1 MQSGLLT
8 LVEDNSTPQAWLEK
22 APVALGHPFR
32 SKGVVC
38 GQDQVKSSEGSGK
51 RLSVDPVV
59 YRMSYLSW
67 KDMPGRRSSARSA
80 FSRLSGC
87 YLLICCCQPGSAGK
101 HQYHLKVPW
110 CMRDPLDFGETIR
123 VAVACRVAEIP
134 ESLPHLNAMPRGLRN
149 LGTFPSPFPSFSQTQ

>member
-134 ESLPHLNAMPRGLRN
+134 REPTSSKCHATRAKKLRD
-149 LGTFPSPFPSFSQTQ
+149 FPKPIS